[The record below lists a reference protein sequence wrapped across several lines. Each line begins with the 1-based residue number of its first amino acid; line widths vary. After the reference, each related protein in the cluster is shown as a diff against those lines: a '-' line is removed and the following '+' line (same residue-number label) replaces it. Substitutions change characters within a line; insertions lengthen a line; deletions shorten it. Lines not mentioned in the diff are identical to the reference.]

1 MPMSMDRTVLAKLG
15 MLLCIGAGALA
26 AGSAADGTAS
36 APHRA
41 LVFKLKEKH
50 GSGASGTAT
59 LAAVRRDMRVVI
71 RLTAPAGDGFLAHIH
86 TGPCKRE
93 PTFANPRIHL
103 SLNNVV
109 KGRSVTTLRRTRLRS
124 LRARTFSI
132 NVHDPSTYGVIACG
146 DIPRAT

>member
-1 MPMSMDRTVLAKLG
+1 MDRTVLATLG
-15 MLLCIGAGALA
+15 TVMCIGVGALA
-26 AGSAADGTAS
+26 IGSPADGIS
-36 APHRA
+36 LAPHRA
-41 LVFKLKEKH
+41 LVFKLNEKH
-50 GSGASGTAT
+50 RSGASGTAT
-59 LAAVRRDMRVVI
+59 LAAVRRGVRVVI

-86 TGPCKRE
+86 TGPCRRE

-109 KGRSVTTLRRTRLRS
+109 KGRSVTTLRRTKLRS

-146 DIPRAT
+146 DIPRAS